1 MHLCAMTGGQIFYA
15 PGDNVTSAISTSL
28 TAMRSGTDRGS
39 VKLSKTLP
47 KHLVVKRAGVE
58 IAISW
63 LPNST
68 DAAGDAIG
76 RYAAS
81 LALPFLQPV
90 MAKDFAESH
99 CLCSHMTSLVLVDE
113 AGDVVGMLPEMRK
126 VPLMESQAR
135 MSVSHSMA
143 FSSCEPELSCK
154 PSYMSEE
161 RPEPDMMLSAS
172 IEVPRTK
179 TQDEKTHSLPR
190 PQPTKFGIRSLI
202 KRLVGVS
209 SEKNTGSQPIGEERL
224 RQAFS
229 SQSENVSNVYLDL
242 AVTIDWDKC
251 SNNFLINETTD
262 LARAEQKIVQSLA
275 ESLFVIELAVEL
287 NVARTVIAL
296 ALLAKLVED
305 NDRSAKRFAYRI
317 LGELEPIKLKGVMSK
332 LSNSSF

>member
-1 MHLCAMTGGQIFYA
+1 
-15 PGDNVTSAISTSL
+15 
-28 TAMRSGTDRGS
+28 
-39 VKLSKTLP
+39 
-47 KHLVVKRAGVE
+47 
-58 IAISW
+58 
-63 LPNST
+63 
-68 DAAGDAIG
+68 
-76 RYAAS
+76 
-81 LALPFLQPV
+81 
-90 MAKDFAESH
+90 
-99 CLCSHMTSLVLVDE
+99 
-113 AGDVVGMLPEMRK
+113 
-126 VPLMESQAR
+126 
-135 MSVSHSMA
+135 
-143 FSSCEPELSCK
+143 
-154 PSYMSEE
+154 MSEE
-161 RPEPDMMLSAS
+161 RLEPDMMFSAS

-179 TQDEKTHSLPR
+179 TQDEKTRSLPR
-190 PQPTKFGIRSLI
+190 LQPTKFGIRSLI

-305 NDRSAKRFAYRI
+305 NDRSARRFAYRVF
-317 LGELEPIKLKGVMSK
+317 GELEPIKLKGVMSK
-332 LSNSSF
+332 LSNSSFQI